1 MTDQLFTA
9 ADLGNT
15 LHCSVTAEDA
25 AAAEKLA
32 WGWLKP
38 VLGITT
44 DTRPD
49 VVTAELFAW
58 AVELGAIAYENP
70 SGLSLYQLGEERSQ
84 FSAERRQEILE
95 TAAAGGKVNSSGVA
109 RPQGSFP
116 AAECWPDPARRA
128 RPSWQNR

>member
-9 ADLGNT
+9 ADLGNM
-15 LHCSVTAEDA
+15 LQCSVTDEAA

-49 VVTAELFAW
+49 TVPAELFAW
-58 AVELGAIAYENP
+58 AIELGAIAYENP
-70 SGLSLYQLGEERSQ
+70 SGLSAYQLGDERSQ
-84 FSAERRQEILE
+84 FSAERRQEILA
-95 TAAAGGKVNSSGVA
+95 TAAAGGKVASSGVPTP
-109 RPQGSFP
+109 RGSFP
-116 AAECWPDPARRA
+116 PADPWPDPI
-128 RPSWQNR
+128 RPVYYRP